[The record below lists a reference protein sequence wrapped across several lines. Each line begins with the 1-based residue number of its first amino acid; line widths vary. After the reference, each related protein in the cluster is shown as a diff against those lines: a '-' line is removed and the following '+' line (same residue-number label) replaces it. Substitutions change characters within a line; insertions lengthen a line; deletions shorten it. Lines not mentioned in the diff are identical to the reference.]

1 MESKAG
7 FGSKIKAQLI
17 TNPEQLHKL
26 LLKGNWQLEHWR
38 NGELIHKEDF
48 TNLITNAGLNYL
60 LDVALSGAS
69 ATTTWYIGLTDGTP
83 TVAAGDTMSS
93 HGGWAEVT
101 DYSQANRVTWSEA
114 GVSAQSIT
122 NSASPASFSIN
133 ATVTV
138 GGAFL
143 TSVNTKGGTTGT
155 LFAVGAFTA
164 GDRSFINGD
173 TLNVTATYSAA
184 DDGV

>member
-17 TNPEQLHKL
+17 TNPKELHRL
-26 LLKGNWQLEHWR
+26 FLKGQWHLEHWR

-48 TNLITNAGLNYL
+48 TNLITNAGLDYL
-60 LDVALSGAS
+60 LDAALSGGS
-69 ATTTWYIGLTDGTP
+69 PITSWFIGLTDGTP
-83 TVAAGDTMSS
+83 TVNAADTMAS
-93 HGGWAEVT
+93 HAGWVEVT
-101 DYSQANRVTWSEA
+101 DYSQANRVAWTDA
-114 GVSAQSIT
+114 GVSAQSLT

-155 LFAVGAFTA
+155 LFAVGAFTS
-164 GDRSFINGD
+164 GDRNFINGD

>member
-17 TNPEQLHKL
+17 TNPIALERMS
-26 LLKGNWQLEHWR
+26 LKGRWFLEHWR
-38 NGELIHKEDF
+38 NGELLHKEDF

-60 LDVALSGAS
+60 LDVALSAGS
-69 ATTTWYIGLTDGTP
+69 AITAWVIGLTDGTP

-93 HGGWAEVT
+93 HAGWTEVT
-101 DYSQANRVTWSEA
+101 DYSQANRVAWTDA
-114 GVSAQSIT
+114 GVSGQSVT
-122 NSASPASFSIN
+122 NSASPAAFSIN

-143 TSVNTKGGTTGT
+143 TSVNTKGGSTGT
-155 LFAVGAFTA
+155 LFAVGAFTS
-164 GDRSFINGD
+164 GDRAFINGD